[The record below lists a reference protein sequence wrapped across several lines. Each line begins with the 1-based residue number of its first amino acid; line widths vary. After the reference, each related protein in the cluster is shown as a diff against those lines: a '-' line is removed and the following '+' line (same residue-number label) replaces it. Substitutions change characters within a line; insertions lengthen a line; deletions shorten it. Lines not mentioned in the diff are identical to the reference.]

1 VPAIIV
7 HEGDNTQHCAA
18 QAVARYLSRPAA
30 LRSMY
35 CVSNGVCCCQRCA
48 AKTQMLP
55 MQNQAPFSPAG
66 KQNQSV
72 ACSPT
77 QIYCR
82 PTYEFVEVRFM
93 DINQSAMSRRNV
105 IVRFILTLI
114 YIVIIT
120 TLCCM
125 LPFFAD
131 FVALC
136 GAIGFTP
143 LVRFTSLSWPLPCTL
158 LYPVPRAR
166 ILPA

>member
-1 VPAIIV
+1 MFW
-7 HEGDNTQHCAA
+7 
-18 QAVARYLSRPAA
+18 S
-30 LRSMY
+30 
-35 CVSNGVCCCQRCA
+35 CV
-48 AKTQMLP
+48 
-55 MQNQAPFSPAG
+55 
-66 KQNQSV
+66 QSV
-72 ACSPT
+72 LRQQWRLLWSAMCSKDSAAAAVRTGHLSQSGGQAELISYPSACV

-93 DINQSAMSRRNV
+93 DITQSAMSRRNV

-143 LVRFTSLSWPLPCTL
+143 LVRLNDLGLHPALCSA
-158 LYPVPRAR
+158 LYPGPTSSLRVLAGVTGSCHS
-166 ILPA
+166 ACACA

>member
-1 VPAIIV
+1 MCSIDSTAAGFESDASSSQFAGR
-7 HEGDNTQHCAA
+7 HELISS
-18 QAVARYLSRPAA
+18 VRP
-30 LRSMY
+30 
-35 CVSNGVCCCQRCA
+35 
-48 AKTQMLP
+48 
-55 MQNQAPFSPAG
+55 
-66 KQNQSV
+66 
-72 ACSPT
+72 

-93 DINQSAMSRRNV
+93 DIKQSAMSRRNV

-143 LVRFTSLSWPLPCTL
+143 LVCLINLGLHPAFCPPVYPQAIKLVEQSSLRAKSCYAACTC
-158 LYPVPRAR
+158 V
-166 ILPA
+166 